1 MSPNSFLQWNSETGL
16 LEGFDGES
24 VVPVQTLTYS
34 DFEDFTGESITP
46 SMYHWFTSYIIT
58 NHTKDDLRDIECGD
72 GLSEDLLS
80 EAVDAYFEEP
90 INDRI
95 ELHEQTLANIRTAH
109 ALADAKETAA
119 MNWILEDDLPFDPTS
134 PIYSE
139 TCDFVRGLV
148 EKYRVKRER
157 LAREI
162 DEEEQWRGGHEAGAS
177 DDDTDIVM
185 EDFDPMEQ

>member
-1 MSPNSFLQWNSETGL
+1 MSPNSFLQWNSESGL

-24 VVPVQTLTYS
+24 VAPVMTLTYS
-34 DFEDFTGESITP
+34 DFETFTGESITP
-46 SMYHWFTSYIIT
+46 SMYHWMTSYIIT

-72 GLSEDLLS
+72 GFSDDLLS

-95 ELHEQTLANIRTAH
+95 ELHEQTLGNLRAAH
-109 ALADAKETAA
+109 ADSKETAA

-134 PIYSE
+134 PIYSD
-139 TCDFVRGLV
+139 TCDFVRSLV

-157 LAREI
+157 LAQEI
-162 DEEEQWRGGHEAGAS
+162 DEEEQWRGGHEAGAE
-177 DDDTDIVM
+177 DIVM
-185 EDFDPMEQ
+185 EDFDQMEE

>member
-1 MSPNSFLQWNSETGL
+1 MSPNAFLQWNSESGL

-24 VVPVQTLTYS
+24 VVPVMTLTYS
-34 DFEDFTGESITP
+34 DFETFTGESITP

-72 GLSEDLLS
+72 GFSEDLLS

-95 ELHEQTLANIRTAH
+95 ELHEQTLANLQRSH
-109 ALADAKETAA
+109 AVADAKETAA
-119 MNWILEDDLPFDPTS
+119 MNWILENNSPFDPSS
-134 PIYSE
+134 PIYGE

-157 LAREI
+157 LAAEI
-162 DEEEQWRGGHEAGAS
+162 HEEEQWRGGHEAGAE
-177 DDDTDIVM
+177 DEDTDIVM

>member
-1 MSPNSFLQWNSETGL
+1 MSPNSFLQWNSESGL

-24 VVPVQTLTYS
+24 VVPVMTLTYT
-34 DFEDFTGESITP
+34 DFETFTGESITP

-58 NHTKDDLRDIECGD
+58 NHTKDDMRDIECGD
-72 GLSEDLLS
+72 GLNEDFLE
-80 EAVDAYFEEP
+80 EAVNMYFEEP

-95 ELHEQTLANIRTAH
+95 ELHEQTLANLRRSH
-109 ALADAKETAA
+109 AVADSKETAA
-119 MNWILEDDLPFDPTS
+119 MNWILENNSPFDPTS

-157 LAREI
+157 LAAEI
-162 DEEEQWRGGHEAGAS
+162 HEEEQWRGGHEAGAE
-177 DDDTDIVM
+177 DETDIVM
-185 EDFDPMEQ
+185 EDFDPMEE